1 MATITVHVEL
11 FPQRCVTPG
20 QPVTKA
26 KTVAVAV
33 SSTATVRDAM
43 AALEALPGPDAES
56 ILLARD
62 GEDLWDLDATLAS
75 LGVGDGAA
83 LAANVHPDFRG
94 CG

>member
-1 MATITVHVEL
+1 MTLRIQL

-20 QPVTKA
+20 QPVA
-26 KTVAVAV
+26 APKTVAVAV
-33 SSTATVRDAM
+33 RATATVRDAM

-62 GEDLWDLDATLAS
+62 GDDLWDLAAPLAS
-75 LGVGDGAA
+75 LGIGDGAT